1 MTSNPP
7 PSPSRRETTLSGAG
21 VPPPPQA
28 SLPAPAT
35 HPALPEHTEPNRPL
49 PPLRKPATPPS
60 PPPARPPAAR
70 KRGIPFWVWII
81 AVVVVLAAVYFIT
94 KPKADAAG
102 AGKGKHGHGGG
113 MLAPVTA
120 VKAVQ
125 GDIGVYDTGLGSV
138 TPLATVTVK
147 SQINGTLTQLFFTE
161 GQTVKAG
168 DPLVEI
174 DPRPYQVALEQAEG
188 QLAKDQA
195 LLDNAKL
202 DLQRYAT
209 LLKQDSIAQ
218 QTYATQVSLVAQ
230 DEGVVKT
237 DQASV
242 DSAKLNLVYCHIT
255 SPIDGKVGLR
265 LVDLGNYVQTS
276 DASGLL
282 VITQL
287 QPITVIFT
295 VAEDQVPAIIKQ
307 LNAGEKLEVDAYD
320 RDMKN
325 QLAKG
330 TLLSL
335 DNQIDPTTGTLKIK
349 ASFPNQDNALFP
361 NQFVNAKL
369 LVSTEKNV
377 VLVPVAAIQRGPTNN
392 SFVYIVKESAKNDP
406 TTGAGTDASA
416 NTGGGGSGDQ
426 SQGQSQA
433 QGQGGGQGGG
443 HPLSTVSVREVTVG
457 VTEGDTCEILKG
469 IDAGET
475 VVIDG
480 VDKLQDGAKVT
491 VQMKK

>member
-7 PSPSRRETTLSGAG
+7 PSPPRRETTLSGAG
-21 VPPPPQA
+21 VPPNPQA
-28 SLPAPAT
+28 TLPAPAPI
-35 HPALPEHTEPNRPL
+35 PALPEHTEPSRPA
-49 PPLRKPATPPS
+49 PRKATPPS
-60 PPPARPPAAR
+60 PPPSRPPAAR
-70 KRGIPFWVWII
+70 KRGIPFWVWIV
-81 AVVVVLAAVYFIT
+81 AVVVALAAVYFIT

-102 AGKGKHGHGGG
+102 AGKGKHGKGG

-120 VKAVQ
+120 VKAVR
-125 GDIGVYDTGLGSV
+125 GDIGVYDSGLGSV

-147 SQINGTLTQLFFTE
+147 SQINGTLTQIYFTE
-161 GQTVKAG
+161 GQTVKTG

-195 LLDNAKL
+195 LLDNAKI

-230 DEGVVKT
+230 DEGAVKT
-237 DQASV
+237 DQAAV

-276 DASGLL
+276 DTSGLL

-287 QPITVIFT
+287 QPITVVFT
-295 VAEDQVPAIIKQ
+295 VAEDQVPAILKQ
-307 LNAGEKLEVDAYD
+307 LNAGQKLEVDAYD
-320 RDMKN
+320 RDMQN

-335 DNQIDPTTGTLKIK
+335 DNEIDATTGTLKIK

-392 SFVYIVKESAKNDP
+392 SFVYVV
-406 TTGAGTDASA
+406 TAGTKDDS
-416 NTGGGGSGDQ
+416 NGGGQSQGDSQSQNQDQAQ
-426 SQGQSQA
+426 SQGQ
-433 QGQGGGQGGG
+433 GQGG
-443 HPLSTVSVREVTVG
+443 HPMSTVNVREVTVG

-469 IDAGET
+469 VDAGET

>member
-7 PSPSRRETTLSGAG
+7 PSSPRRETNLSGAG
-21 VPPPPQA
+21 VSNHPQA
-28 SLPAPAT
+28 SLPAPAPV
-35 HPALPEHTEPNRPL
+35 PALTEHGEPAR
-49 PPLRKPATPPS
+49 PPLRKAATPPP
-60 PPPARPPAAR
+60 PPPARPPVPR

-94 KPKADAAG
+94 KPKAADAA
-102 AGKGKHGHGGG
+102 AKGKHGHGGG

-120 VKAVQ
+120 VKATQ
-125 GDIGVYDTGLGSV
+125 GDIGVYDSGLGSV
-138 TPLATVTVK
+138 IPLATVTVK
-147 SQINGTLTQLFFTE
+147 TQINGTLTQLFFTE

-195 LLDNAKL
+195 LLDNAKI

-230 DEGVVKT
+230 DEGAVKT
-237 DQASV
+237 DQAAV

-276 DASGLL
+276 DTTGLL
-282 VITQL
+282 VITQI
-287 QPITVIFT
+287 QPITVVFT
-295 VAEDQVPAIIKQ
+295 VAEDQVPAILKQ

-335 DNQIDPTTGTLKIK
+335 DNEIDPTTGTLKIK

-377 VLVPVAAIQRGPTNN
+377 VLVPTAAIQRGPTNN
-392 SFVYIVKESAKNDP
+392 SFVYVVKEGAKGDP
-406 TTGAGTDASA
+406 GAA
-416 NTGGGGSGDQ
+416 NGQDQGQSPSPDQ
-426 SQGQSQA
+426 SQGQ
-433 QGQGGGQGGG
+433 GQGQGGG
-443 HPLSTVSVREVTVG
+443 HPLSTVNVREITVG
-457 VTEGDTCEILKG
+457 VTEGDTSEILKG
-469 IDAGET
+469 LDAGET